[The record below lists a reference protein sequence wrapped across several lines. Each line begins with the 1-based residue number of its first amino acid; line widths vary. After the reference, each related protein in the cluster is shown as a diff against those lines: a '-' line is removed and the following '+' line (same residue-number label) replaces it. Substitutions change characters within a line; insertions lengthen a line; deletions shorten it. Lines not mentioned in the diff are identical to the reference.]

1 MMKDFYEKLQE
12 LLEKAQNND
21 IEPIEW
27 SQVNEELGD
36 DETIITTKFKYKAPT
51 PNKHKD

>member
-27 SQVNEELGD
+27 AQVNEELG

>member
-27 SQVNEELGD
+27 AQVNEESG
-36 DETIITTKFKYKAPT
+36 DETIITTRFQYIAPK
-51 PNKHKD
+51 PNKHQ

>member
-1 MMKDFYEKLQE
+1 MKEFNEKLYK
-12 LLEKAQNND
+12 LLVKEQKGL

-27 SQVNEELGD
+27 SQVNEELSD

>member
-1 MMKDFYEKLQE
+1 MKEFNEKLQE
-12 LLEKAQNND
+12 LLEKEEKGL

-27 SQVNEELGD
+27 SQVNEGFGD
-36 DETIITTKFKYKAPT
+36 DETIITTKFKYIAPT